1 MDGEVYYRENSVM
14 VKPDLNATAKERVK
28 GMIEL
33 RDCVQSLISQQMDG
47 FISDMTIQQTQR
59 KLNRLYDTFTDKY
72 GLINARAN
80 SLAFSDDSSYYLLCS
95 LEMLE

>member
-1 MDGEVYYRENSVM
+1 
-14 VKPDLNATAKERVK
+14 
-28 GMIEL
+28 MIEL

-47 FISDMTIQQTQR
+47 VISDMTIQQTQQ

-80 SLAFSDDSSYYLLCS
+80 SLAFQVTVFIQDLQ
-95 LEMLE
+95 